1 MVELD
6 YRRLD
11 ALARDQKGEFAR
23 AEPFAHVVIDDFLPQ
38 ADAENVLAE
47 FAVTESGWNHYH
59 HYNEK
64 KLALTDLSQMGPHT
78 QRVFDALQDERFV
91 AFLGELTGID
101 GLISDPDLDGAGMH
115 QIVPGGFLNM
125 HTDFMSHTVNSSWSR
140 QLNLLVY
147 FNKDWRP
154 EWNGALELWN
164 GSMTHCVESVE
175 PAFNRAV
182 LFYTRSK
189 SFHGHPHKLAC
200 PEGETRKSIALYY
213 FRDEHERQ
221 TLTPT
226 NYRATPEDPAYKH
239 ALVMV
244 DRWLLRVY
252 SALKRYAGL
261 RDGMIDRIL
270 GRF

>member
-6 YRRLD
+6 YARLE
-11 ALARDQKGEFAR
+11 AFARDRKGEFAS
-23 AEPFAHVVIDDFLPQ
+23 ADPFPHVVIDDFLPPD
-38 ADAENVLAE
+38 DAEKVLAE

-64 KLALTDLSQMGPHT
+64 KLALTDVSRMGPHT
-78 QRVFDALQDERFV
+78 QQVFAALQDDRFV
-91 AFLGELTGID
+91 AFLAALTGID
-101 GLISDPDLDGAGMH
+101 ALISDPDLDGAGMH
-115 QIVPGGFLNM
+115 QIVPGGFLNV
-125 HTDFMSHTVNSSWSR
+125 HTDFLSHTVNSDWSR

-147 FNKDWRP
+147 FNKDWQP
-154 EWNGALELWN
+154 QWNGALELWDDEM
-164 GSMTHCVESVE
+164 SRCVESVE

-182 LFYTRSK
+182 LFHTQSR
-189 SFHGHPHKLAC
+189 SFHGHPHRLAC
-200 PEGETRKSIALYY
+200 PDGETRKSIALYY

-221 TLTPT
+221 ALTPT
-226 NYRATPEDPAYKH
+226 NYRAMPDDPAYKH
-239 ALVMV
+239 VLVTV

-252 SALKRYAGL
+252 STLKRYTGL